1 MVSKKDYS
9 GCAAI
14 SLYPV
19 QKDPARPMLGTKN
32 QNMFTIFLKSNLSLV
47 STQILRTKKTT
58 LLQCPY
64 KSSLFKTLGIG
75 VVTLCAISCF
85 PCNFFTVQHN
95 EEYALS
101 AGATINTLYVAYRKL
116 CSYAERLGRH
126 LIALVSAFRVQKK
139 FESTRRQ
146 NKRKPL
152 EPYNYIPPCEVTT
165 NSETAT

>member
-1 MVSKKDYS
+1 M
-9 GCAAI
+9 
-14 SLYPV
+14 
-19 QKDPARPMLGTKN
+19 
-32 QNMFTIFLKSNLSLV
+32 

-95 EEYALS
+95 EEYAPS